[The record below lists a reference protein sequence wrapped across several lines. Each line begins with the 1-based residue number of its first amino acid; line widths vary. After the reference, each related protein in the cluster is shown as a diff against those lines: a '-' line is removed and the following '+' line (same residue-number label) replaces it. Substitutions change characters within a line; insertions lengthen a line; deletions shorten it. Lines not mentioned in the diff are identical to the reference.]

1 MEIEELKNKKEL
13 LRKEIIES
21 IQRFTEHTGIHPSE
35 IDIRIRTSYFS
46 GVRKDYLESVE
57 IRVDV

>member
-1 MEIEELKNKKEL
+1 MEIQELKNKKEL

-21 IQRFTEHTGIHPSE
+21 IQRFTEGTGIHPSE

-46 GVRKDYLESVE
+46 GVRKDYLESVD